1 MVMSAQK
8 ICTDTLRRDLRS
20 SLYWTRFTHKTGS
33 RLPCLTERGLKQ
45 RIRCLQSCSKAW
57 KSKLQAELPGM
68 IQKTLQNHPH
78 RRPHNHAWQWK
89 WQKCSLCLIS
99 SFESPVG
106 VFPWQRA
113 GLSRTGMYGILV
125 HVVLSP
131 AVCHSWRMP
140 ATQGFK
146 WSFYFT
152 SLCP

>member
-1 MVMSAQK
+1 MSAQK
-8 ICTDTLRRDLRS
+8 VFTDTLRRDLRS
-20 SLYWTRFTHKTGS
+20 SLYWTRFTQKTGS

-68 IQKTLQNHPH
+68 IPKTLQNHPH
-78 RRPHNHAWQWK
+78 RRPHNCAWQWK

-106 VFPWQRA
+106 VFLGKGQVSAELARMGFWFTWSLAQLYATA
-113 GLSRTGMYGILV
+113 GECLLPNVPSGVY
-125 HVVLSP
+125 S
-131 AVCHSWRMP
+131 
-140 ATQGFK
+140 
-146 WSFYFT
+146 T